1 MPYGE
6 KLIQEDNEYQNISN
20 QCLNIQSRSSLGG
33 SQKISNVSS
42 SKTMQKSSTRSD
54 TLNSSSQYYCTNQ
67 IVKPTSKI
75 LHEPMSKR
83 RPGSQQRSTSSLSTN
98 EACNSK
104 KVLDENYGDN
114 DQIEFRA
121 EGEPTRESLSSLE
134 FRSEPK
140 YVEEPLP
147 AVMTEDVLDKYIE
160 NLKIMHRIAD
170 IKS

>member
-1 MPYGE
+1 M
-6 KLIQEDNEYQNISN
+6 
-20 QCLNIQSRSSLGG
+20 
-33 SQKISNVSS
+33 SS
-42 SKTMQKSSTRSD
+42 SKILQKDSSRSD

-67 IVKPTSKI
+67 IVKPTSKN
-75 LHEPMSKR
+75 LLGLVSKR
-83 RPGSQQRSTSSLSTN
+83 QPGSQQRSTSSLSTN
-98 EACNSK
+98 KAQNSK
-104 KVLDENYGDN
+104 KVLDEHYDDN

-147 AVMTEDVLDKYIE
+147 AVMTEEVLDKYIE

>member
-1 MPYGE
+1 
-6 KLIQEDNEYQNISN
+6 
-20 QCLNIQSRSSLGG
+20 
-33 SQKISNVSS
+33 
-42 SKTMQKSSTRSD
+42 
-54 TLNSSSQYYCTNQ
+54 
-67 IVKPTSKI
+67 
-75 LHEPMSKR
+75 MSKR

-98 EACNSK
+98 EARNSK

-114 DQIEFRA
+114 DQSMEFRA

-147 AVMTEDVLDKYIE
+147 AVMTEEVLDKYIE

>member
-1 MPYGE
+1 M
-6 KLIQEDNEYQNISN
+6 
-20 QCLNIQSRSSLGG
+20 
-33 SQKISNVSS
+33 SS
-42 SKTMQKSSTRSD
+42 SKILQKDSSRSD

-67 IVKPTSKI
+67 IVKPTSKN
-75 LHEPMSKR
+75 LLGLVSKR

-98 EACNSK
+98 KAQNSK
-104 KVLDENYGDN
+104 KVLDEHYDDN

-147 AVMTEDVLDKYIE
+147 AVMTEEVLDKYIE